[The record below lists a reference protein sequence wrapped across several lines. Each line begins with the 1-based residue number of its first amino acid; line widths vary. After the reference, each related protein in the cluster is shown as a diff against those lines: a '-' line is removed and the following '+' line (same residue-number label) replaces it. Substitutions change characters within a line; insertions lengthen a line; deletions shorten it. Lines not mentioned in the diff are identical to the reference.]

1 VDRKPT
7 TDRIDERRSLPPV
20 GNSEEAD
27 AANRLRHCLAKPDFR
42 GTEVL
47 WCCLPATR
55 TIALPR
61 LEARDVAFFVEADP
75 AQHRV
80 ELASVDGLLES
91 DACWLTIRNFLVQLS
106 VRAERPRVI
115 VAQSPMKP
123 ALAAPDDQA
132 MGADLLGIAQ
142 CTPEPGRDLPRVS
155 AEVPHHAQHI
165 VMHLIP
171 RRDSG

>member
-1 VDRKPT
+1 M
-7 TDRIDERRSLPPV
+7 
-20 GNSEEAD
+20 
-27 AANRLRHCLAKPDFR
+27 AAWHAGCS
-42 GTEVL
+42 
-47 WCCLPATR
+47 
-55 TIALPR
+55 ALPTLVDGMNR
-61 LEARDVAFFVEADP
+61 KRAARQAGMDRQTLRDWVIRFNAEGIEGLRDRPRSGRPPWPFSSKP
-75 AQHRV
+75 IRAQHRV
-80 ELASVDGLLES
+80 ELASVDGVLES

-132 MGADLLGIAQ
+132 MGADLFGIAQ